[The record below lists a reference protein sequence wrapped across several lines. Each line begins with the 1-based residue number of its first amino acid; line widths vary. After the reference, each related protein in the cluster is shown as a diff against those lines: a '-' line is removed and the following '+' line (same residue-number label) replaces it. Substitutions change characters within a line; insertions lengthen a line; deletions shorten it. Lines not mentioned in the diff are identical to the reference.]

1 MPIILLLIGVVFL
14 LIIGLGVLLGS
25 LDIQNIKADWPNRRC
40 EPTVMFSAFMYKPS
54 SDPRSVSAFATDNF
68 NFCLRNLVKEVF
80 NVLLAPALGVFS
92 QQMSAANTTGQ
103 VFNSI
108 RNQLGNQ
115 FRSFSSI
122 FDSFFE
128 TYKRTTL
135 QVSRITQLIRAA
147 MLKVSAAIVS
157 IVFMGLSLMTSL
169 LNTYDFII
177 KVVIIIL
184 GIIVAMIILLFFAL
198 IPFMPVIFTTIAIL
212 TAAGM
217 GGAVG
222 GMAGAFCLH
231 PATKISLYDGA
242 KISIK
247 HINIGDILAGDSGRV
262 TGILETD
269 TIGDLYNV
277 SGVVMSG
284 SHLVEHNGEYIFAN
298 KHPDGKLYK
307 NMLPERLII
316 LNTEGRS
323 IPTLDKN
330 GNILNVKDWEEIP
343 DDDEEGQLLW
353 EKEVDKILNLATTPQ
368 SSLRIPESIGLF
380 SKMTCVFEEYSG
392 QIPISCIKRG
402 DYVLDIYN
410 NYTKVLGIYRGS
422 LYINTYPIRKFWYS
436 DGVRILDTNNKW
448 ITDDAFEI
456 DICPHS
462 DINVYTKRIYGYNL
476 ITESGTFGVISNDN
490 NMLIVRDFTEV
501 GYKNIDKT
509 YAAVQKHLSLSK
521 KKKEIQQ
528 NSNTAECVSDSSS
541 QVYCCCLPQIFS

>member
-25 LDIQNIKADWPNRRC
+25 LDIQNIKADWANRRC
-40 EPTVMFSAFMYKPS
+40 DPTVMFSAFLYKPS
-54 SDPRSVSAFATDNF
+54 SDPRSASAFATDNF

-80 NVLLAPALGVFS
+80 NILLAPALGVFS

-122 FDSFFE
+122 FDSFFD

-135 QVSRITQLIRAA
+135 QISRITQLIRAA
-147 MLKVSAAIVS
+147 MLKVSAVIVS

-231 PATKISLYDGA
+231 PNTKIALHDGA

-247 HINIGDILAGDSGRV
+247 SINIGDKLAGDSGRV

-269 TIGDLYNV
+269 TIGELYNIR
-277 SGVVMSG
+277 GVIMSA
-284 SHLVEHNGEYIFAN
+284 SHLVEHKGQYIFADR
-298 KHPDGKLYK
+298 HPDAVLYT
-307 NMLPERLII
+307 NILPGRLII

-330 GNILNVKDWEEIP
+330 GDILHVKDWEEIP

-353 EKEVDKILNLATTPQ
+353 EKEVDKILNSATTPK

-380 SKMTCVFEEYSG
+380 SKMTCVIAEDLG
-392 QIPISCIKRG
+392 QIPISYVKRG
-402 DYVLDIYN
+402 DSILDIN
-410 NYTKVLGIYRGS
+410 NNFTRVLGIYRGA
-422 LYINTYPIRKFWYS
+422 LHINTYPVRKFWYS
-436 DGVRILDTNNKW
+436 DGVRILDIDNKW
-448 ITDDAFEI
+448 ITGDALEI

-462 DINVYTKRIYGYNL
+462 EITEHTQRIYGYNL
-476 ITESGTFGVISNDN
+476 ITESGTFCIISNDEY
-490 NMLIVRDFTEV
+490 MLTVRDFTEV
-501 GYKNIDKT
+501 GYMNIDKT
-509 YAAVQKHLSLSK
+509 YAAVQKHLSLPK

-528 NSNTAECVSDSSS
+528 NSNTVECVSDSSS
-541 QVYCCCLPQIFS
+541 QVYYCCLPQIFY

>member
-25 LDIQNIKADWPNRRC
+25 LDIQNIKAEWPKRRC
-40 EPTVMFSAFMYKPS
+40 DPTVMFSGFMYKPS
-54 SDPRSVSAFATDNF
+54 SDPRSASAFATDNF
-68 NFCLRNLVKEVF
+68 NYCMRKNVKEVF
-80 NVLLAPALGVFS
+80 DMLLAPALAVFS
-92 QQMSAANTTGQ
+92 QQMSAVNTTGD

-115 FRSFSSI
+115 FRSFSRI

-128 TYKRTTL
+128 TYKRTAL
-135 QVSRITQLIRAA
+135 QLSRITQLIRAA
-147 MLKVSAAIVS
+147 LLKVSAIIVS

-198 IPFMPVIFTTIAIL
+198 IPFLPVIFTTIAVL

-231 PATKISLYDGA
+231 PATKIILYDGS

-247 HINIGDILAGDSGRV
+247 NINIGDMLAGDSGRV
-262 TGILETD
+262 IGILETD

-277 SGVVMSG
+277 RGVVMSG
-284 SHLVEHNGEYIFAN
+284 SHLVEHNGIYIFAN
-298 KHPDGKLYK
+298 KHPDAKPYTT
-307 NMLPERLII
+307 MIPERLII

-353 EKEVDKILNLATTPQ
+353 EKEVHKLLNPEVTTPRT
-368 SSLRIPESIGLF
+368 LRVPESLGLF
-380 SKMTCVFEEYSG
+380 SRMTYICEQKSG
-392 QIPISCIKRG
+392 LIPLLYVKRG
-402 DYVLDIYN
+402 DYILDIDGQF
-410 NYTKVLGIYRGS
+410 TRVLGIYKGS
-422 LYINTYPIRKFWYS
+422 IYVNSYPTHKFWHT
-436 DGVRILDTNNKW
+436 DGIRMLDKTNTW
-448 ITDDAFEI
+448 VMDEAFEI
-456 DICPHS
+456 DICSTP
-462 DINVYTKRIYGYNL
+462 TAATQRMYGYNL
-476 ITESGTFGVISNDN
+476 VTESGTFGIISENEY
-490 NMLIVRDFTEV
+490 LIGVRDFTEV

-509 YAAVQKHLSLSK
+509 YEIVQKHLSLLNK
-521 KKKEIQQ
+521 KKGKAH
-528 NSNTAECVSDSSS
+528 NSNTTECVSDSSS

>member
-25 LDIQNIKADWPNRRC
+25 LDIQNIKAEWAKRRC
-40 EPTVMFSAFMYKPS
+40 DPTVMFSGFMYKPS
-54 SDPRSVSAFATDNF
+54 SDPRSASAFATDNF
-68 NFCLRNLVKEVF
+68 NYCMRKNVKDVF
-80 NVLLAPALGVFS
+80 DTLLAPALGVFS
-92 QQMSAANTTGQ
+92 QQMSAANTTGD

-128 TYKRTTL
+128 TYKRAAL
-135 QVSRITQLIRAA
+135 QLSRITQLIRAA
-147 MLKVSAAIVS
+147 LLKVSAIIVS

-184 GIIVAMIILLFFAL
+184 GIIIAMIILLFFAL
-198 IPFMPVIFTTIAIL
+198 IPFLPVIFTTIAIL

-231 PATKISLYDGA
+231 PATKIILYDGS

-247 HINIGDILAGDSGRV
+247 NINLGDMLAGDSGRV
-262 TGILETD
+262 IGILETD

-277 SGVVMSG
+277 RGVVMSG
-284 SHLVEHNGEYIFAN
+284 SHLVEHNGIYIFAN
-298 KHPDGKLYK
+298 THPDAKPYTT
-307 NMLPERLII
+307 MIPDRLII

-323 IPTLDKN
+323 IPTLDKD

-353 EKEVDKILNLATTPQ
+353 EKEVHKLLNPEVITPRTLHVAE
-368 SSLRIPESIGLF
+368 SLGLF
-380 SKMTCVFEEYSG
+380 SKMTYLFEENSG
-392 QIPISCIKRG
+392 QIPISCVKRG
-402 DYVLDIYN
+402 DSVLDIDGQF
-410 NYTKVLGIYRGS
+410 TRVIGIYRGFV
-422 LYINTYPIRKFWYS
+422 YINNYPTHKFWHT
-436 DGVRILDTNNKW
+436 DGVRMLDNNKIW
-448 ITDDAFEI
+448 ELEPAFGIEL
-456 DICPHS
+456 CSTP
-462 DINVYTKRIYGYNL
+462 TTETQRMYGYNL
-476 ITESGTFGVISNDN
+476 VTESGTFGIISENEY
-490 NMLIVRDFTEV
+490 LLGVRDFTEV

-509 YAAVQKHLSLSK
+509 YEAVQKHLSLLNK
-521 KKKEIQQ
+521 KKGIQH
-528 NSNTAECVSDSSS
+528 NSNTTECVSDSSS

>member
-1 MPIILLLIGVVFL
+1 
-14 LIIGLGVLLGS
+14 
-25 LDIQNIKADWPNRRC
+25 
-40 EPTVMFSAFMYKPS
+40 MYKPS
-54 SDPRSVSAFATDNF
+54 SDPRSASAFATDNF
-68 NFCLRNLVKEVF
+68 NYCMRKNVKEVF
-80 NVLLAPALGVFS
+80 DMLLAPALAVFS
-92 QQMSAANTTGQ
+92 QQMSAANTTGD

-115 FRSFSSI
+115 FRSFSRI

-128 TYKRTTL
+128 TYKRTAL
-135 QVSRITQLIRAA
+135 QLSRITQLIRAA
-147 MLKVSAAIVS
+147 LLKVSAIIVS

-198 IPFMPVIFTTIAIL
+198 IPFLPVIFTTIAVL

-231 PATKISLYDGA
+231 PATKIILYDGS

-247 HINIGDILAGDSGRV
+247 NINIGDMLAGDSGRV
-262 TGILETD
+262 IGILETD
-269 TIGDLYNV
+269 TIGDLYNIR
-277 SGVVMSG
+277 GVVMSG
-284 SHLVEHNGEYIFAN
+284 SHLVEDNGTYIFAN
-298 KHPDGKLYK
+298 KHPDAKLYST
-307 NMLPERLII
+307 MIPERLII

-353 EKEVDKILNLATTPQ
+353 EKEVDNLLNPEVTTPRT
-368 SSLRIPESIGLF
+368 LRVPESLGLF
-380 SKMTCVFEEYSG
+380 SRMTYICEQKSG
-392 QIPISCIKRG
+392 LIPLLYVKRG
-402 DYVLDIYN
+402 DYILDIDGQF
-410 NYTKVLGIYRGS
+410 TRVLGIYKGCVYVNS
-422 LYINTYPIRKFWYS
+422 YPTHKFWHT
-436 DGVRILDTNNKW
+436 DGVRMLDKTNTW
-448 ITDDAFEI
+448 IMDDAFEI
-456 DICPHS
+456 DICSTP
-462 DINVYTKRIYGYNL
+462 TAETQRMYGYNL
-476 ITESGTFGVISNDN
+476 VTESGTFGIISENEY
-490 NMLIVRDFTEV
+490 LIGVRDFTEV

-509 YAAVQKHLSLSK
+509 YEVVQKHLSLLNK
-521 KKKEIQQ
+521 KKGKQH
-528 NSNTAECVSDSSS
+528 NSNTTECVSDSSS